1 MDLLHKLSENN
12 DVASAGCLEDNK
24 KACLHDISSMLFLVQ
39 YDLLR
44 VQVNGYLP
52 LLPLIFAPSPAT
64 VDVHPPDSDILK
76 YCLQFAVV
84 KIISITNVWSNAVVS
99 ALSGRKDTEGAYISA
114 PECSCKIQPHGDLV
128 GKLNMSGACNFHPR
142 NKFCHN
148 KMETKT
154 RRWAATTM
162 RNTRHPGDTAWI
174 QWSHRPRW
182 EACNETE
189 PSEYKGRT
197 CQYLQKLAT
206 S

>member
-84 KIISITNVWSNAVVS
+84 KIISITNV
-99 ALSGRKDTEGAYISA
+99 
-114 PECSCKIQPHGDLV
+114 
-128 GKLNMSGACNFHPR
+128 
-142 NKFCHN
+142 
-148 KMETKT
+148 
-154 RRWAATTM
+154 
-162 RNTRHPGDTAWI
+162 
-174 QWSHRPRW
+174 
-182 EACNETE
+182 
-189 PSEYKGRT
+189 
-197 CQYLQKLAT
+197 
-206 S
+206 